1 MSRFL
6 PFKFTDKQA
15 IIFIGIQASGKTTFY
30 EQMLADKGYTHISLD
45 VLHTRNREDLLLA
58 ECLDNGRSFVVDN
71 TDPEISVREKYIKK
85 AKEYGYQVIGI
96 FFQSKVRDCMRR
108 NEQRGLKVPQK
119 AIACTSN
126 NLQLPSLDEGFDELY
141 FVSININHQFKI
153 SPWRE

>member
-15 IIFIGIQASGKTTFY
+15 IIFMGIQASGKTTFY
-30 EQMLADKGYTHISLD
+30 EQMLADKGYIHISLD

-71 TDPEISVREKYIKK
+71 TNPEISVREKYIKK

>member
-15 IIFIGIQASGKTTFY
+15 IIFMGIQASGKTTFY

-71 TDPEISVREKYIKK
+71 TNPEISVREKYIKK

-126 NLQLPSLDEGFDELY
+126 NLQLPSLDECFDELY